1 MKRTTVLARSTFALF
16 VGALLLSAGASTALA
31 DGSASQSAMDDS
43 TDKRTVS
50 DLTIDGLDVAIEDV
64 HLTGEGLPEVQVE
77 DRTYTIE
84 ERSVTID
91 GASVRINDA
100 EIGIDDLSVRI
111 EDSTI
116 AVRNVTVGEE

>member
-1 MKRTTVLARSTFALF
+1 MKQTTVLARSAVALF

-31 DGSASQSAMDDS
+31 DGGASQSAVEDS
-43 TDKRTVS
+43 TDQRTIS

-64 HLTGEGLPEVQVE
+64 HLTGDGLPEVQVE
-77 DRTYTIE
+77 DRTYTVE

-100 EIGIDDLSVRI
+100 EIGIDDLTMRI
-111 EDSTI
+111 EDSRI
-116 AVRNVTVGEE
+116 AVRNVTVGGE